1 MINSKRTEIISI
13 LIMSL
18 LLLFVGF
25 MQSWSLS
32 FSILNMCI
40 ISAIMSMGINMQW
53 GYAGIFN
60 VGIMGFTAL
69 GGLAAVLVSHAP
81 INEAWSAGGMGIMI
95 SFLLIVLI
103 SLIVYWVNKRLK
115 NNKKKYWIITLVIVI
130 GLILV
135 KIVYHPSV
143 TAIEAVNPTLTG
155 FLGGMGLP
163 IIFSWIVGGLFAAG
177 VAFAIGKITL
187 GLRSDYLA
195 IATLGISEIIIAV
208 LKSEEWLARGVKNVV
223 GLKRPVPYEIDLQ
236 QTEWFIASVKYFN
249 ESNLSDIVDKLE
261 YEKFLNQL
269 VIESSIIFVKIC
281 YAILFFVVLL
291 IILYLANK
299 AQISP
304 WGRMMRAIRDNEV
317 SANAMGKD
325 VVKRHLQVFVIGS
338 GVVGIAGAML
348 ITLDSI
354 FTPVSFQPLRYTF
367 LIWIMVIVGGSG
379 NNLGA
384 ILGGFI
390 IWFTWIEAAP
400 ASQFIINILTSG
412 LEDNNSFKIHL
423 INSIPYFR
431 YLIMGAI
438 LLLIMRYRPKGI
450 LPEKSSS
457 QI

>member
-1 MINSKRTEIISI
+1 MIKSNRLEILSI

-25 MQSWSLS
+25 LQSWSLS

-81 INEAWSAGGMGIMI
+81 ITEAWSAGGLGIMI
-95 SFLLIVLI
+95 SFLILVLI
-103 SLIVYWVNKRLK
+103 SLIVYWINRKLK
-115 NNKKKYWIITLVIVI
+115 TNKKKYWIITLVIII
-130 GLILV
+130 GLIIV
-135 KIVYHPSV
+135 KLIYHPSV
-143 TAIEAVNPTLTG
+143 LAIEAVNPTLTG

-163 IIFSWIVGGLFAAG
+163 IIFSWIVGGFFAAA

-208 LKSEEWLARGVKNVV
+208 LKSEEWLSRGVKNVV

-236 QTEWFIASVKYFN
+236 QTEWFISAVQYLNRSYLLN
-249 ESNLSDIVDKLE
+249 IIDKLN
-261 YEKFLNQL
+261 YEKVLNQL
-269 VIESSIIFVKIC
+269 VIDSSIIFVKIC
-281 YAILFFVVLL
+281 YAILFSIVLL

-304 WGRMMRAIRDNEV
+304 WGRMMRAIRDNET

-325 VVKRHLQVFVIGS
+325 VVKRHLQIFVIGS

-348 ITLDSI
+348 ITLDSL
-354 FTPVSFQPLRYTF
+354 FTPISFQPLRYTF

-400 ASQFIINILTSG
+400 TSQFVINILTSS

-431 YLIMGAI
+431 YLIMGTI

-450 LPEKSSS
+450 IPEKIRYS
-457 QI
+457 

>member
-1 MINSKRTEIISI
+1 MINSKRTEILSI

-103 SLIVYWVNKRLK
+103 SLIVYWVNKRFK
-115 NNKKKYWIITLVIVI
+115 TNKKKYWIITLVIII

-135 KIVYHPSV
+135 KVVYHPSV
-143 TAIEAVNPTLTG
+143 EAIEAVNPTLTG

-236 QTEWFIASVKYFN
+236 QTEWFISAVQYFN
-249 ESNLSDIVDKLE
+249 QSYLLDIVDKLE
-261 YEKFLNQL
+261 YEKVLNQL

-281 YAILFFVVLL
+281 YAVLFFIVLL
-291 IILYLANK
+291 TILYLANK
-299 AQISP
+299 AQVSP

-325 VVKRHLQVFVIGS
+325 VVRRHLQVFVIGS

-400 ASQFIINILTSG
+400 ASQFVINILTSG
-412 LEDNNSFKIHL
+412 LEDNNTFKIHL
-423 INSIPYFR
+423 LNSIPYFR
-431 YLIMGAI
+431 YLIMGTI

-450 LPEKSSS
+450 LPEKIRYS
-457 QI
+457 

>member
-18 LLLFVGF
+18 LLLFVGL

-32 FSILNMCI
+32 FTILNMCI

-236 QTEWFIASVKYFN
+236 QTEWFIASVKYFY
-249 ESNLSDIVDKLE
+249 ESHLLEIVDKLE
-261 YEKFLNQL
+261 YEKILNQL

-431 YLIMGAI
+431 YLIMGTI

-450 LPEKSSS
+450 LPEKIRYS
-457 QI
+457 